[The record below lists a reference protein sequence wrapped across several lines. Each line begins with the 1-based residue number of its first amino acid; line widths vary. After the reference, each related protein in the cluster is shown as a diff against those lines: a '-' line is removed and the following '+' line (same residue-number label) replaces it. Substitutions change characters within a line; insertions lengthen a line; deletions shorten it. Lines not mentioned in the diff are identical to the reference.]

1 MLIID
6 GTFGSDLDLFLEQ
19 LQQDSLDWE
28 IIAYKNWVH
37 QEKCNSLHPKGIILL
52 RVAPEIALQR
62 IKHNNSLLEQSLTIE
77 DIEKI
82 YKEKEELYRRDSHL
96 CSHLEAIPLLVLNGN
111 IDFKKDLSQYYNH
124 VFYIKKFIKELQ
136 DKEAMMN
143 GTYQKKV
150 HHRHCC

>member
-6 GTFGSDLDLFLEQ
+6 GTIGSELDLFLEQ
-19 LQQDSLDWE
+19 LQQDNLDWK
-28 IIAYKNWVH
+28 IIPYQNWIH
-37 QEKCNSLHPKGIILL
+37 QEQCNSLHPKGIILL

-62 IKHNNSLLEQSLTIE
+62 IKQNNAFLEQSLTLE
-77 DIEKI
+77 DIQKA
-82 YKEKEELYRRDSHL
+82 YKEKEDLYRDPSNF
-96 CSHLEAIPLLVLNGN
+96 CSHLGALPLLVLNGN
-111 IDFKKDLSQYYNH
+111 IDFKKDFGHYYNH

-143 GTYQKKV
+143 GTYQKKI